1 MRDFFY
7 NGSFK
12 MNSAGNYLINT
23 VYNKMEPS
31 MHNTTDRLFNMVKN
45 EFETNGTINFGI
57 KVIKKHF

>member
-1 MRDFFY
+1 
-7 NGSFK
+7 
-12 MNSAGNYLINT
+12 
-23 VYNKMEPS
+23 